1 MKKLSLYLSFLII
14 LTCAKEDSQASNTP
28 PTQIVKQYTLTASAG
43 DGGSVTGGG
52 TFASGTQVSL
62 TATPSSGYSF
72 SGWSNGSTTNPL
84 TVTLNSNTSITA
96 NFQVIINSYTLS
108 VTAGEGGSVSTE
120 GGEYEEGTEV
130 TITAT
135 PEEGYEFIG
144 WIGSELTSSSITLTI
159 GSNVTISA
167 NFQIDCS
174 YWQTDI
180 PDWSH
185 TSYELFD
192 IYYPENYQ
200 DLGSLLNN
208 QWGGESGEYG
218 LNVISVDYNNDGY
231 MDIIGS
237 YNDYSNFVDYPSDY
251 YGYERKQ
258 LIRFYKGGCGGNFE
272 VDELNDSKFLGL
284 VHGRKILLGDFNN
297 DDYVDLFLLGHGYDK
312 QPFNGEFNKALM
324 SNGDGSFSDVDYQS
338 FESFYHGGAS
348 GDIDN
353 DGDLDIVAVDGGR
366 GKSLI
371 YKNLNGQ
378 LEPSEALIDQA
389 LMNQMYNAE
398 LFDINNDGFIDLIA
412 GGHDWSWGQ
421 NPECEWWYCN
431 TYDNAPVIIYGDG
444 VDFIN
449 NEFQRLP
456 VSGIDKQGIVTNF
469 EFFDF
474 DNDGQVEIII
484 TRTGDNMNEEP
495 GLSWDQTNFYR
506 DWSIQ
511 ILKLDGEYFRDA
523 TSSFIDVYS
532 GSEGWI
538 RFTKIKDIDNDG
550 ILELY
555 NTSNPYID
563 QNNYLEWE
571 IILSQLIK
579 VN

>member
-1 MKKLSLYLSFLII
+1 MTKRLLCILIPCLLFI
-14 LTCAKEDSQASNTP
+14 ISCAKDTSKDESSVYVSP
-28 PTQIVKQYTLTASAG
+28 P
-43 DGGSVTGGG
+43 
-52 TFASGTQVSL
+52 F
-62 TATPSSGYSF
+62 
-72 SGWSNGSTTNPL
+72 N
-84 TVTLNSNTSITA
+84 NSNTESPST
-96 NFQVIINSYTLS
+96 S
-108 VTAGEGGSVSTE
+108 VTQFTLTVSAGEGGSVSTT
-120 GGEYEEGTEV
+120 GGTYNDGASISIV
-130 TITAT
+130 ATAS
-135 PEEGYEFIG
+135 EGYEFIG
-144 WIGSELTSSSITLTI
+144 WTGSESTSSNITLTI
-159 GSNVTISA
+159 SSNITISA
-167 NFQIDCS
+167 NFEIDCS
-174 YWQTDI
+174 YWQRDI
-180 PDWSH
+180 PDWEQ

-192 IYYPENYQ
+192 IYYPQNYQ
-200 DLGSLLNN
+200 DLGALLNN

-218 LNVISVDYNNDGY
+218 LNVISLDYNNDGY

-237 YNDYSNFVDYPSDY
+237 YNDYSNFIDYPSDY

-258 LIRFYKGGCGGNFE
+258 LIRFYKGSCGGNFE

-297 DDYVDLFLLGHGYDK
+297 DNYVDLFLLGHGYDK
-312 QPFNGEFNKALM
+312 QPFNGEFNKVLM
-324 SNGDGSFSDVDYQS
+324 SNGDGSFFDVDYQS

-371 YKNLNGQ
+371 YQNLNGQ
-378 LEPSEALIDQA
+378 LEPNETLIDQA

-421 NPECEWWYCN
+421 NPDCEWWDCN

-456 VSGIDKQGIVTNF
+456 ASGIDKQGIVTNF

-495 GLSWDQTNFYR
+495 GLAWDQTNFYN

-511 ILKLDGEYFRDA
+511 ILKLDGETYRDA
-523 TSSFIDVYS
+523 TSNFIDIYS
-532 GSEGWI
+532 GNEQWI
-538 RFTKIKDIDNDG
+538 RFTKIKDIDDDG
-550 ILELY
+550 ILEMF
-555 NTSNPYID
+555 NTSNPYSD
-563 QNNYLEWE
+563 QDNYLEWE
-571 IILSQLIK
+571 IASNMLIK
-579 VN
+579 IN

>member
-1 MKKLSLYLSFLII
+1 MKKLPIYISLLFV
-14 LTCAKEDSQASNTP
+14 LTCAKEDSQAPNTAP
-28 PTQIVKQYTLTASAG
+28 SQIVNQYTLTASAG
-43 DGGSVTGGG
+43 SGGSVTGGG
-52 TFASGTQVSL
+52 TFASGTQISL
-62 TATPSSGYSF
+62 TATPTSGYSF
-72 SGWSNGSTTNPL
+72 TGWSNGSTANPL
-84 TVTLNSNTSITA
+84 TVTLNTNTSITA
-96 NFQVIINSYTLS
+96 NFQVIVNSYTLS
-108 VTAGEGGSVSTE
+108 VTAGEGGSVSSE

-144 WIGSELTSSSITLTI
+144 WSDSETSAERVIAINSDISL
-159 GSNVTISA
+159 SA
-167 NFQIDCS
+167 NFQVDCG

-180 PDWSH
+180 PDWSQ

-192 IYYPENYQ
+192 IYYPQNYQ

-297 DDYVDLFLLGHGYDK
+297 DNYVDLFLLGHGYDK

-353 DGDLDIVAVDGGR
+353 DGDLDIVIVDGGR

-378 LEPSEALIDQA
+378 LVPNETLIDQT
-389 LMNQMYNAE
+389 LMNSMYNAE
-398 LFDINNDGFIDLIA
+398 LFDINNDGYIDLIA
-412 GGHDWSWGQ
+412 GGHDWTWNQ
-421 NPECEWWYCN
+421 NPECEYWECN

-444 VDFIN
+444 IDFIDN
-449 NEFQRLP
+449 NYVRLP
-456 VSGIDKQGIVTNF
+456 QTSIYKQGIVTNF

-474 DNDGQVEIII
+474 DGNGQVEIIL
-484 TRTGDNMNEEP
+484 TRTGDNMNETP
-495 GLSWDQTNFYR
+495 GLPWDQSNFYK
-506 DWSIQ
+506 DWSVQ
-511 ILKLDGEYFRDA
+511 VLEFNGQDYDDA
-523 TSSFIDVYS
+523 TLKYINVNY
-532 GSEGWI
+532 GEEQWI

-550 ILELY
+550 ILEMY
-555 NTSNPYID
+555 NTSNPYSD
-563 QNNYLEWE
+563 QNNYLEWK
-571 IILSQLIK
+571 IIGGKLIK
-579 VN
+579 Q

>member
-1 MKKLSLYLSFLII
+1 MIKKLPVYISLLVILS
-14 LTCAKEDSQASNTP
+14 CAKDNSEDDSSVYVSPPSDTINTGSP
-28 PTQIVKQYTLTASAG
+28 STTVIQYTLT
-43 DGGSVTGGG
+43 
-52 TFASGTQVSL
+52 VS
-62 TATPSSGYSF
+62 
-72 SGWSNGSTTNPL
+72 
-84 TVTLNSNTSITA
+84 
-96 NFQVIINSYTLS
+96 
-108 VTAGEGGSVSTE
+108 AGEGGSVSTS
-120 GGEYEEGTEV
+120 GGTYNDGTSINIV
-130 TITAT
+130 AT
-135 PEEGYEFIG
+135 PNEGYEFVR
-144 WIGSELTSSSITLTI
+144 WIGSESTSSSITLTI

-180 PDWSH
+180 PDWSQ

-312 QPFNGEFNKALM
+312 QPFNGEFNKGLM

-378 LEPSEALIDQA
+378 LEPSEALIDQP

-456 VSGIDKQGIVTNF
+456 SSGIDKQGIVTNF

-495 GLSWDQTNFYR
+495 GLPWDQTNFYR

-532 GSEGWI
+532 GNEGWI

-555 NTSNPYID
+555 NTSNPYSD

-571 IILSQLIK
+571 IISSQLIK

>member
-1 MKKLSLYLSFLII
+1 MKNLPIYLSLLLL
-14 LTCAKEDSQASNTP
+14 LTCAKEDSQDPGTTPSNITP
-28 PTQIVKQYTLTASAG
+28 KYILTA
-43 DGGSVTGGG
+43 
-52 TFASGTQVSL
+52 
-62 TATPSSGYSF
+62 
-72 SGWSNGSTTNPL
+72 
-84 TVTLNSNTSITA
+84 
-96 NFQVIINSYTLS
+96 
-108 VTAGEGGSVSTE
+108 TAGEGGSVSTS
-120 GGEYEEGTEV
+120 GGTYNDGTSISIV
-130 TITAT
+130 AT
-135 PEEGYEFIG
+135 PNEGYEFVG
-144 WIGSELTSSSITLTI
+144 WIGSESTSSNITLTI
-159 GSNVTISA
+159 GSNVTITA

-180 PDWSH
+180 PDWSQ

-200 DLGSLLNN
+200 DLGSLL
-208 QWGGESGEYG
+208 GGESGEYG

-297 DDYVDLFLLGHGYDK
+297 DNYVDLFLLGHGYDK

-378 LEPSEALIDQA
+378 LEPSEAFIDQA
-389 LMNQMYNAE
+389 LMNQMYNVE

-456 VSGIDKQGIVTNF
+456 ASGIDKQGIVTNF

-495 GLSWDQTNFYR
+495 GLPWDQTNFYR

-532 GSEGWI
+532 GNEGWI

-550 ILELY
+550 NLELY
-555 NTSNPYID
+555 NTSNPYTD

-571 IILSQLIK
+571 IISSQLIK

>member
-1 MKKLSLYLSFLII
+1 MKRLPIYLSLLLLI
-14 LTCAKEDSQASNTP
+14 TCAKDSTEDNSSVYVAPPSNTTN
-28 PTQIVKQYTLTASAG
+28 PTPTVTQYTLT
-43 DGGSVTGGG
+43 
-52 TFASGTQVSL
+52 
-62 TATPSSGYSF
+62 
-72 SGWSNGSTTNPL
+72 
-84 TVTLNSNTSITA
+84 
-96 NFQVIINSYTLS
+96 
-108 VTAGEGGSVSTE
+108 VTAGEGGSVSTA
-120 GGEYEEGTEV
+120 GGTYNDGTSISIV
-130 TITAT
+130 ATAS
-135 PEEGYEFIG
+135 EGYQFIG
-144 WIGSELTSSSITLTI
+144 WTGSESTSSNITLTI
-159 GSNVTISA
+159 SSNITISA
-167 NFQIDCS
+167 NFEIDCS
-174 YWQTDI
+174 YWQRDI
-180 PDWSH
+180 PDWEQ

-192 IYYPENYQ
+192 IYYPQNYQ
-200 DLGSLLNN
+200 DLGALLNN

-218 LNVISVDYNNDGY
+218 LNVISLDYNNDGY

-237 YNDYSNFVDYPSDY
+237 YNDYSNFIDYPSDY

-258 LIRFYKGGCGGNFE
+258 LIRFYKGSCGGNFE

-297 DDYVDLFLLGHGYDK
+297 DNYVDLFLLGHGYDK
-312 QPFNGEFNKALM
+312 QPFNGEFNKVLM
-324 SNGDGSFSDVDYQS
+324 SNGDGSFFDVDYQS

-371 YKNLNGQ
+371 YQNLNGQ
-378 LEPSEALIDQA
+378 LEPNETLIDQA

-421 NPECEWWYCN
+421 NPDCEWWDCN
-431 TYDNAPVIIYGDG
+431 TYDNTPVIIYGDG

-456 VSGIDKQGIVTNF
+456 ASGIDKQGIVTNF

-495 GLSWDQTNFYR
+495 GLAWDQTNFYN

-511 ILKLDGEYFRDA
+511 ILKLDGETYRDV
-523 TSSFIDVYS
+523 TSNFIDIYS
-532 GSEGWI
+532 GNEQWI
-538 RFTKIKDIDNDG
+538 RFTKIKDIDDDG
-550 ILELY
+550 ILEMF
-555 NTSNPYID
+555 NTSNPYSD
-563 QNNYLEWE
+563 QDNYLEYYGKLRGN
-571 IILSQLIK
+571 ISKSDKYK
-579 VN
+579 VEGNSESKVVSSFLT